1 MEGGLLKYSFQSI
14 EGGLLKMRGGSIVN
28 EFYIILKYIME
39 NTKATAQGGN
49 KKLLELQV
57 DLIEFVEDCINIKKI
72 NNAMVITNGYY
83 MNNLKKINE
92 LNLQWYDI
100 QEMVLEVM
108 FSDKNYKKTKYRKSI
123 N

>member
-1 MEGGLLKYSFQSI
+1 
-14 EGGLLKMRGGSIVN
+14 
-28 EFYIILKYIME
+28 ME

-72 NNAMVITNGYY
+72 NNAMVIVNGYY
-83 MNNLKKINE
+83 MNNLKKINQ
-92 LNLQWYDI
+92 LNLQWKDI

-108 FSDKNYKKTKYRKSI
+108 FNDKNYQKSKWRKKI

>member
-1 MEGGLLKYSFQSI
+1 MSFLYNI
-14 EGGLLKMRGGSIVN
+14 
-28 EFYIILKYIME
+28 KYIME
-39 NTKATAQGGN
+39 NTKATAQGSN

-57 DLIEFVEDCINIKKI
+57 DLLEFVEDCINIKKI
-72 NNAMVITNGYY
+72 NNALVITNGYY

>member
-1 MEGGLLKYSFQSI
+1 
-14 EGGLLKMRGGSIVN
+14 
-28 EFYIILKYIME
+28 ME

-83 MNNLKKINE
+83 MNNLKKINQ
-92 LNLQWYDI
+92 LNLQWKDI

-108 FSDKNYKKTKYRKSI
+108 FNDKNYQKSKWRKKI

>member
-1 MEGGLLKYSFQSI
+1 
-14 EGGLLKMRGGSIVN
+14 
-28 EFYIILKYIME
+28 ME
-39 NTKATAQGGN
+39 NTKATAQGSN

-72 NNAMVITNGYY
+72 NNALVITNGYY
-83 MNNLKKINE
+83 MNNLKKINQ

-108 FSDKNYKKTKYRKSI
+108 FNDKNYQKSKWRKKI

>member
-1 MEGGLLKYSFQSI
+1 
-14 EGGLLKMRGGSIVN
+14 
-28 EFYIILKYIME
+28 ME
-39 NTKATAQGGN
+39 NTKATAQRSN

-72 NNAMVITNGYY
+72 NNAMVIVNGYY
-83 MNNLKKINE
+83 MNNLKKINQ
-92 LNLQWYDI
+92 LNLQWKDI

-108 FSDKNYKKTKYRKSI
+108 FNDKNYQKSKWRKKI

>member
-1 MEGGLLKYSFQSI
+1 
-14 EGGLLKMRGGSIVN
+14 
-28 EFYIILKYIME
+28 ME
-39 NTKATAQGGN
+39 NTKATAQRGN

-72 NNAMVITNGYY
+72 NNAMVIVNGYY
-83 MNNLKKINE
+83 MNNLKKINQ
-92 LNLQWYDI
+92 LNLQWKDI

-108 FSDKNYKKTKYRKSI
+108 FNDKNYQKSKWRKKI

>member
-1 MEGGLLKYSFQSI
+1 MK
-14 EGGLLKMRGGSIVN
+14 
-28 EFYIILKYIME
+28 
-39 NTKATAQGGN
+39 NTKATAQRGN

-72 NNAMVITNGYY
+72 NNAMVIVNGYY
-83 MNNLKKINE
+83 MNNLKKINQ
-92 LNLQWYDI
+92 LNLQWKDI

-108 FSDKNYKKTKYRKSI
+108 FNDKNYQKSKWRKKI

>member
-1 MEGGLLKYSFQSI
+1 
-14 EGGLLKMRGGSIVN
+14 
-28 EFYIILKYIME
+28 
-39 NTKATAQGGN
+39 
-49 KKLLELQV
+49 
-57 DLIEFVEDCINIKKI
+57 
-72 NNAMVITNGYY
+72 MVITNGYY

>member
-1 MEGGLLKYSFQSI
+1 
-14 EGGLLKMRGGSIVN
+14 
-28 EFYIILKYIME
+28 ME

-57 DLIEFVEDCINIKKI
+57 DLIEFVEDCINTKKI

-83 MNNLKKINE
+83 MNNLKKINQ
-92 LNLQWYDI
+92 LNLQWKNI

-108 FSDKNYKKTKYRKSI
+108 FNDKNYQKSKWRKKI

>member
-1 MEGGLLKYSFQSI
+1 
-14 EGGLLKMRGGSIVN
+14 
-28 EFYIILKYIME
+28 ME
-39 NTKATAQGGN
+39 NTKATAQRGN

-72 NNAMVITNGYY
+72 NNAMVIVNGYY
-83 MNNLKKINE
+83 MNNLKKINQ
-92 LNLQWYDI
+92 LNLQWKDI

-108 FSDKNYKKTKYRKSI
+108 FSDKNYQKSKWRKKI

>member
-1 MEGGLLKYSFQSI
+1 
-14 EGGLLKMRGGSIVN
+14 
-28 EFYIILKYIME
+28 ME

-72 NNAMVITNGYY
+72 NNAMVIVNGYY
-83 MNNLKKINE
+83 MNNLKKINQ
-92 LNLQWYDI
+92 LNLQWKDI

-108 FSDKNYKKTKYRKSI
+108 FSDKNYKKSKWRKSI

>member
-1 MEGGLLKYSFQSI
+1 MEKAQ
-14 EGGLLKMRGGSIVN
+14 
-28 EFYIILKYIME
+28 
-39 NTKATAQGGN
+39 ATAQGGN

-72 NNAMVITNGYY
+72 NNALVITNGYY
-83 MNNLKKINE
+83 MNNLKKINQ

>member
-1 MEGGLLKYSFQSI
+1 MSFI
-14 EGGLLKMRGGSIVN
+14 
-28 EFYIILKYIME
+28 YIIKNEME
-39 NTKATAQGGN
+39 KAQATAQGSN

-72 NNAMVITNGYY
+72 NNAMVIVNGYY
-83 MNNLKKINE
+83 MNNLKKINQ
-92 LNLQWYDI
+92 LNLQWKDI

-108 FSDKNYKKTKYRKSI
+108 FSDKNYQKSKWRKKI